1 MRQLLHIGEVAQ
13 LLGVTPKTIRHYQK
27 IGLLGELVRT
37 SSGYRLYGAHDL
49 LRLHHIRHLQTLGLS
64 LKQIKAIL
72 GEPTHERSLREVLQS
87 LDEDI
92 TAQMQTLEERRE
104 KIRALLEQSELASVE
119 HLPVVSPTLERAKE
133 LLGDLTSSISP
144 ILWKQEEQM
153 DGLLDAFRW
162 PAEYQDKLELL
173 LHYLVAHPEV
183 YQQWIVWGER
193 IAALATLPEDA
204 PEVAQLLADCASDA
218 EFAEL
223 QRQILALSAQV
234 PQLEDQFTHVL
245 ADLLSTVFS
254 PAQRRF
260 FEEIVHRTSSPGEN
274 K

>member
-27 IGLLGELVRT
+27 IGLLGEPERT
-37 SSGYRLYGAHDL
+37 EAGYRLYGAHDL
-49 LRLHHIRHLQTLGLS
+49 LRLHRIRHLQTLGLS

-72 GEPTHERSLREVLQS
+72 GEPAHQRSLREVLQS

-92 TAQMQTLEERRE
+92 TVQIQALEERHE
-104 KIRALLEQSELASVE
+104 KIRALLEQSELASAE
-119 HLPVVSPTLERAKE
+119 HLPAVSPTLERTRE

-144 ILWKQEEQM
+144 VLWQQEAQM
-153 DGLLDAFRW
+153 DTLIDAFRW
-162 PAEYQDKLELL
+162 PVEYQDKVELL
-173 LHYLVAHPEV
+173 LHYIVAHPEV
-183 YQQWIVWGER
+183 YQRWIVWGER

-204 PEVAQLLADCASDA
+204 PEVEQLLADCAISA

-223 QRQILALSAQV
+223 QRQILALSEQV
-234 PQLEDQFTHVL
+234 PHLEDRFAHVL
-245 ADLLSTVFS
+245 SDLLSTVFS

-260 FEEIVHRTSSPGEN
+260 FEEMLRRTSSQGEN